1 MTPQEPDQDRIN
13 ELLHKLD
20 ERPDDM
26 RPQELVELAKLKGI
40 PDTNPQ
46 VRELKLELAESS
58 LSSLGN
64 LARNFVTDDDSQRAL
79 RSLRCDEKLIEKLAD
94 KFDSQVLCEIYEYTC
109 LMVEELIDKRDLIRF
124 RASKRER

>member
-46 VRELKLELAESS
+46 VRELKLELAENS
-58 LSSLGN
+58 LSSLYN
-64 LARNFVTDDDSQRAL
+64 LASIFVTDDDSQRAL